1 MARLLFRAALAAAP
15 LFIFSCSAESNDSSP
30 TTNSA
35 ITNTSNAAEVMASDM
50 VMGADDA
57 PVTII
62 EYASTTCP
70 HCASFHETI
79 FPSIKEKY
87 VDTGK
92 VKFVFR
98 EFPTAPVD
106 FSMIGS
112 VLARCAGEKGGD
124 EAYFLVLG
132 SLFKN
137 QRAWVVGENP
147 KLELLKIAAQAGMN
161 EEAFDA
167 CLKRQDFIDLVSENT
182 ETAQKEFS
190 INATPSFVMDEEK
203 MTARTCEDFEA
214 AIDAKLAE
222 LGDS

>member
-190 INATPSFVMDEEK
+190 INATPSFVMDGEK
-203 MTARTCEDFEA
+203 MTARTFEDFEA

>member
-1 MARLLFRAALAAAP
+1 MARLFFRAVLAAAP
-15 LFIFSCSAESNDSSP
+15 LLMFACSAESNNASSN
-30 TTNSA
+30 TDANTDKAAS
-35 ITNTSNAAEVMASDM
+35 NTSNAAEVMASDM

-57 PVTII
+57 PITII

-70 HCASFHETI
+70 HCATFHETI
-79 FPSIKEKY
+79 FPAIKEKY

-106 FSMIGS
+106 YSMIGS

-137 QRAWVVGENP
+137 QRAWVVGDNP
-147 KLELLKIAAQAGMN
+147 KLELLRIAAQAGMN

-167 CLKRQDFIDLVSENT
+167 CLKRQDFIDLVAANT
-182 ETAQKEFS
+182 ETAQKKFS
-190 INATPSFVMDEEK
+190 INSTPSFVMDGEK
-203 MTARTCEDFEA
+203 MSARTFEEFEA
-214 AIDAKLAE
+214 VLDAKLAQ
-222 LGDS
+222 